1 MSGDTRQP
9 VLGRTTTLT
18 LLTDWPLSK
27 PNRDLNG
34 DQKAAVIGGVR
45 RHVQSSANRKA
56 LWRRVLVPG
65 SLRWLAERD
74 ERFAGRFGMSVR
86 TKHVATKLIAEP
98 MLAMPDVTE
107 ALDRLGIAPEAR
119 RARLIELGEAVFYVL
134 QKSAKLGE
142 APDQPGEDAEADAAS
157 ETGGEDDAAT
167 ANTSESA
174 IAAYGPREMQA
185 LRELLA

>member
-74 ERFAGRFGMSVR
+74 EHFAGRFGMSVR

-98 MLAMPDVTE
+98 MLAMPEVATS
-107 ALDRLGIAPEAR
+107 LDRLGIAPEAR
-119 RARLIELGEAVFYVL
+119 RARLIELGEAVFSVL
-134 QKSAKLGE
+134 QKRAKPNE
-142 APDQPGEDAEADAAS
+142 VPDQGSEDA
-157 ETGGEDDAAT
+157 GPDDAAET
-167 ANTSESA
+167 GSSDDTASANTSDSA
-174 IAAYGPREMQA
+174 IAAYGPREMLA
-185 LRELLA
+185 L

>member
-1 MSGDTRQP
+1 MAGDRESDDMEHRP
-9 VLGRTTTLT
+9 VMGRTTTLT

-34 DQKAAVIGGVR
+34 DQKAAIIGGVR

-86 TKHVATKLIAEP
+86 TKHVATKLLAEP
-98 MLAMPDVTE
+98 LLATTEVTS

-119 RARLIELGEAVFYVL
+119 RAKLIELGEAVFDIM
-134 QKSAKLGE
+134 QK
-142 APDQPGEDAEADAAS
+142 
-157 ETGGEDDAAT
+157 
-167 ANTSESA
+167 
-174 IAAYGPREMQA
+174 
-185 LRELLA
+185 